1 MIKPAKKV
9 IVAEGDGLFDRLS
22 CLLAVLAQSHYLYKK
37 VIRQFFPQLSY
48 YTFTVLIDEAGG
60 IIFLG
65 CCPSVCVL
73 HAWAETFSIRFVVDF
88 KLMM

>member
-1 MIKPAKKV
+1 MDFLTVCRVCWQCWLRV
-9 IVAEGDGLFDRLS
+9 IICVRKFQGS
-22 CLLAVLAQSHYLYKK
+22 
-37 VIRQFFPQLSY
+37 FFPQLSY

-65 CCPSVCVL
+65 CCPSVYVL